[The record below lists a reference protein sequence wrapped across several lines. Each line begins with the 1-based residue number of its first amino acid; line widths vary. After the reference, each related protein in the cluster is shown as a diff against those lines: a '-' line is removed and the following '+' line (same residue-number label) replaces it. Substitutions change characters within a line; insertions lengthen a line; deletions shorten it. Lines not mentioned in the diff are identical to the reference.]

1 MSESKILQT
10 PLKLEI
16 DTEEMNNQQV
26 RLIKTINTML
36 AHVLTTE
43 EEDEY
48 FDSSSELLRLVA
60 SAVKKANF
68 SKNDSGIEYSQQA
81 LEFCVDTLSNQIY
94 EDDLIK
100 YDN

>member
-1 MSESKILQT
+1 MSESKNLQE

-16 DTEEMNNQQV
+16 DTEEMSAQQI

-43 EEDEY
+43 EEEEY

-60 SAVKKANF
+60 SVVKKANF
-68 SKNDSGIEYSQQA
+68 SKNDKGIEYSQQA
-81 LEFCVDTLSNQIY
+81 LEFCVDTLSDQVYDN
-94 EDDLIK
+94 DLIK

>member
-1 MSESKILQT
+1 MSESKRIQES
-10 PLKLEI
+10 LKLEI
-16 DTEEMNNQQV
+16 DTDGMNIQQV

-36 AHVLTTE
+36 AHVLTAE
-43 EEDEY
+43 DEDEY

-68 SKNDSGIEYSQQA
+68 SKNDTGIEYSQQA
-81 LEFCVDTLSNQIY
+81 LEFCVDTLSDQIH
-94 EDDLIK
+94 EDGLIK